1 MTTPTYEDYLANPTA
16 FLASS
21 ERAAR
26 AARAE
31 AVHEFIVAPLKR
43 LWMRTT
49 RKPAQH
55 LQPQSA

>member
-1 MTTPTYEDYLANPTA
+1 MRTPTYEDYLADPTA
-16 FLASS
+16 FLESS

-43 LWMRTT
+43 LWKRMAQ
-49 RKPAQH
+49 KPAQQ
-55 LQPQSA
+55 LQTQSA